1 MNKIFKFG
9 GVKSPLASKWMKAS
23 IWMLFIMLAHTQLC
37 LAREYEWTGS
47 KVADVLA
54 SSSKLLDEIDGKD
67 EHDFFLYNVGAKK
80 FVFQGGYWGTKPI
93 LDANK
98 ATRFNVSCDNKSFL
112 VKKEGWLVDEKPEL
126 QPVKIYVL
134 TSNVGSNTGRWLGQ
148 KTGKKNALDNGF
160 WMDCEDGSWIEANY
174 KQYKN
179 VAWNFQRDMD
189 HSIYGDN
196 TYTIRSLYST
206 GDNMWEDHRT
216 EHLYL
221 YYDTKKDSVVLRDF
235 HKYCTEKSDSANID
249 KYAMWR
255 LVTVKEIKEKLKNLK
270 SADIDDP
277 FNCTFFLKD
286 PYLCRYSSE
295 NESWNLRLGNKTG
308 NDVMK
313 KVNGSS
319 NCLKLGL
326 SKLYSSEIDG
336 STEDNRYGTKDAS
349 GKEQLTT
356 KEKEEYARVY
366 GKYFCGEVRGIPGSA
381 SSDYAAIYQNVTIP
395 MTGWYRV
402 SCQGFVSTDGNTS
415 YLYAQNQNDKSQFR
429 YARLNNISDF
439 EVVGKGHDN
448 VPTTMDEAGYMFY
461 DEQYPNQVYIYM
473 KEGETLQLGIRF
485 RGNNEWTAFDDFGL
499 AYCGYDNIALALVED
514 MTEMSHITNAATK
527 YDNFNGCLFDLHRTF
542 VPHKWNTFVL
552 PVSLN
557 WRQCQELFGSG
568 TKVAEL
574 TNYNNGVMVFNRVEH
589 RKTEESKIV
598 IEANKPY
605 IIKPT
610 LQLEDKQ
617 DSWDETAYGEE
628 KLEYE
633 SQSSTTRISVNV
645 PRPFVQTLLSK
656 TLNQKAD
663 ATYMSGTAFD
673 NSNNMMALPGTTKN
687 GLTFH
692 GTLTKT
698 YSENEAKLNL
708 TGKYIVYDGKIY
720 YVNQAY
726 GLLGM
731 RGYFSFDDT
740 SASTDAKAMRF
751 SVDGVEDSSDQIT
764 GIESI
769 LGNTPFAQAGSKQG
783 NVVYNLSGQVVS
795 TQGSLEG
802 LPKGMYIIKGKKVLV
817 K

>member
-112 VKKEGWLVDEKPEL
+112 VKKEGWLVDEKTEL
-126 QPVKIYVL
+126 QSVKIYVL

-160 WMDCEDGSWIEANY
+160 WMDCEDGNWIEANY

-221 YYDTKKDSVVLRDF
+221 YYDTEKDSVVLRDF

-286 PYLCRYSSE
+286 PYLCRYSTE
-295 NESWNLRLGNKTG
+295 NASWNLRCGSNIG
-308 NDVMK
+308 PNVMMK
-313 KVNGSS
+313 KDNSAS
-319 NCLKLGL
+319 CLKLGL
-326 SKLYSSEIDG
+326 SKLYSSQIDA
-336 STEDNRYGTKDAS
+336 SNKDNRYGTKDAS
-349 GKEQLTT
+349 GKEQLTGEA
-356 KEKEEYARVY
+356 KENYARLY
-366 GKYFCGEVRGIPGSA
+366 AKYFCGEVRGIPGSNN
-381 SSDYAAIYQNVTIP
+381 SEDAAIYQKVTIP

-402 SCQGFVSTDGNTS
+402 SCQGFVSTADNTS
-415 YLYAQNQNDKSQFR
+415 YLYAKNNSNASQFR
-429 YARLNNISDF
+429 NVRLNNISDF
-439 EVVGKGHDN
+439 ETVGKGNDK

-473 KEGETLQLGIRF
+473 YENQELELGIRF
-485 RGNNEWTAFDDFGL
+485 RGTNEWTAFDDFGL
-499 AYCGYDNIALALVED
+499 AYCGKDNVALALDED
-514 MTEMSHITNAATK
+514 MTEMSHITNANSS
-527 YDNFNGCLFDLHRTF
+527 YNDFDGCLFDLHRTF

-610 LQLEDKQ
+610 VQQETKH
-617 DSWDETAYGEE
+617 DSWDTESTAYAAENLQYASNTDGAPITV
-628 KLEYE
+628 
-633 SQSSTTRISVNV
+633 SI
-645 PRPFVQTLLSK
+645 PFPFVQTLLS
-656 TLNQKAD
+656 TGQKAIKD
-663 ATYMSGTAFD
+663 HMSGTAFD

-698 YSENEAKLNL
+698 YSGNEAKLDL
-708 TGKYIVYDGKIY
+708 VGKYIVYDGKIY
-720 YVNQAY
+720 YVNQTY

-731 RGYFSFDDT
+731 RGYFSFDNT
-740 SASTDAKAMRF
+740 SASTDAKAIRF
-751 SVDGVEDSSDQIT
+751 SVDGVEDSSDQVT

>member
-23 IWMLFIMLAHTQLC
+23 IWVLFIMLAHTQLC
-37 LAREYEWTGS
+37 LAREYEWKGS
-47 KVADVLA
+47 DKEDVAASKSSFVDKVDD
-54 SSSKLLDEIDGKD
+54 DEN
-67 EHDFFLYNVGAKK
+67 HAFFLYNVGAKK

-98 ATRFNVSCDNKSFL
+98 ATRFNISYDNL
-112 VKKEGWLVDEKPEL
+112 GVKKFR
-126 QPVKIYVL
+126 YYAL
-134 TSNVGSNTGRWLGQ
+134 TTNVGSDTGYFLGRKV
-148 KTGKKNALDNGF
+148 KTKNRTDERDLGL
-160 WMDCEDGSWIEANY
+160 WMDCEKEDISFFSNWT
-174 KQYKN
+174 KFDQYKY
-179 VAWNFQRDMD
+179 VGWNLQDDMSTKYNPTGC
-189 HSIYGDN
+189 H
-196 TYTIRSLYST
+196 TYTIRSLYPA
-206 GDNMWEDHRT
+206 DEIKDDHSKET
-216 EHLYL
+216 YYL
-221 YYDTKKDSVVLRDF
+221 YYDKETDEVCTKDFRKYSTSPNDEVNNDS
-235 HKYCTEKSDSANID
+235 C
-249 KYAMWR
+249 AMWR
-255 LVTVKEIKEKLKNLK
+255 LVTVSEIKEKLRSLT

-698 YSENEAKLNL
+698 YSGNEAKLDL
-708 TGKYIVYDGKIY
+708 VGKYIVYDGKIY
-720 YVNQAY
+720 YVDQAY